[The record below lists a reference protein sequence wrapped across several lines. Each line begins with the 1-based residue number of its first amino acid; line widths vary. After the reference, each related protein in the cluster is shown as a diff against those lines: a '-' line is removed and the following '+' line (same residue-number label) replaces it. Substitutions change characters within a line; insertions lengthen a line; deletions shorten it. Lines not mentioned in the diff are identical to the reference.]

1 VADVTTADVA
11 APVAVSSR
19 GASDAVRQA
28 GIRWGLRLLALAYL
42 TLLLLIPLALV
53 LWKTIQN
60 GLGPI
65 VDSLTSA
72 QTVHAFQIT
81 IVVAFYAVLANTFFG
96 VGASLLLV
104 RHRFRGKRVLDA
116 LIDLPLA
123 VSPVVVGLALVL
135 VYGRLTGVGKALA
148 SVGINVIF
156 SIPGMVLA
164 TTFVCIPLIVRSV
177 GPVLEEIGDD
187 QEQAATT
194 LGAGPVQTFLRITLP
209 SIRGA
214 LAYGVVL
221 ALARSLGE
229 YGAVAVVSGRLVG
242 RTQTVTLL
250 VQERYQNFDQSTDYT
265 CAVLLVLTA
274 VLALLVSRLLRPKE
288 LST

>member
-1 VADVTTADVA
+1 VADVT
-11 APVAVSSR
+11 APVAVPGR
-19 GASDAVRQA
+19 GVSDAVRRA

-42 TLLLLIPLALV
+42 TLLLLLPLGLV
-53 LWKTIQN
+53 LWKTFQS

-81 IVVAFYAVLANTFFG
+81 IVVAFYAVLANTVFG
-96 VGASLLLV
+96 VGASLLIV
-104 RHRFRGKRVLDA
+104 RHRFRGKRVLNA

-164 TTFVCIPLIVRSV
+164 TTFVCIPLVVRSV
-177 GPVLEEIGDD
+177 APVLEEIGDD

-194 LGAGPVQTFLRITLP
+194 LGAGPVQTFRRVTLP

-250 VQERYQNFDQSTDYT
+250 VQERYQNFDQTTAYT
-265 CAVLLVLTA
+265 CAVLLVLMA